1 MSGEGPKSGS
11 YAIAAVERALALI
24 ETMARLGPASL
35 AQIAAATGST
45 KTVAFRLLRTLE
57 AHGYAVQVGT
67 RGQWRLAAG
76 WSAIGRAAELQGAA
90 ITAARPA
97 MAALATAAG
106 ETVYLRGRD
115 GGESE
120 VLAIERVAGRSAR
133 THAALGER
141 RGLHAG
147 PGLLL
152 LAHAP
157 ARLAAAVSGDRGVE
171 LARIRDRGWLVNS
184 DTTPGGAVWLTVPVA
199 DRIGGIVLA
208 LSVAG
213 PASRMVPPRPT
224 ELLTGLLDAAQA
236 ITTALG
242 GAA

>member
-1 MSGEGPKSGS
+1 MSGEGRQTSG

-45 KTVAFRLLRTLE
+45 KTVTFRLLRTLE
-57 AHGYAVQVGT
+57 AHGYAVQFGA
-67 RGQWRLAAG
+67 RGHWRLAAG
-76 WSAIGRAAELQGAA
+76 WSAIGRAVEQQGAT
-90 ITAARPA
+90 ISAAQPA
-97 MAALATAAG
+97 MAALAAATG

-120 VLAIERVAGRSAR
+120 VLAVERPAGRSTR
-133 THAALGER
+133 THAALSER

-157 ARLAAAVSGDRGVE
+157 ARLAAAVSGDRSVE
-171 LARIRDRGWLVNS
+171 LARIRERGWLVNS
-184 DTTPGGAVWLTVPVA
+184 DTTPGGAVWLTVPVV
-199 DRIGGIVLA
+199 DRIGGVVLA

-213 PASRMVPPRPT
+213 PASRMAPPRPT
-224 ELLTGLLDAAQA
+224 ELLTGLLEAATA
-236 ITTALG
+236 ITRALG
-242 GAA
+242 